1 MMNTNLYFTSSLVLD
16 NHPMKFAK
24 RKRKLQYYIVLE
36 YFIKQFEMTEYTD
49 FRLKQY
55 KDTLIKKI
63 KNPNLIKSK
72 LDELV
77 SSLLNGRLKPFGKKY
92 RYWIMCDIA
101 LILLDEIDIQKA
113 ADLVKSHLTQRRK
126 VHIDKVLLA
135 LRDEKVTIDFAHNLI
150 KQYRENYEFFKKKEL
165 RFIVTANMSAGKSTL
180 INALIGKPIAR
191 TSQEVCTGNICYIYN
206 KPFEDDYI
214 SLENSK
220 LNMNAKMSDITNF
233 QWKTTTNIASYC
245 RFLKDDKKRVCI
257 IDTPGVNSA
266 LNRNHGKIT
275 YEALINEKYD
285 KLIYVLN
292 ANKLGTDEEI
302 SHLKWIFQKIPV
314 DKIIFVI
321 NKIDNFKCVD
331 DSIQA
336 SIEGVR
342 NDLLEI
348 GYKNPKIYPLSAYF
362 ALLTKLK
369 HNGELLTEDEED
381 EYILYT
387 KKFSKPV
394 YDLSKYYDDIQSDI
408 KDNEYIT
415 ISKKCGIYG
424 LEKILLEE

>member
-1 MMNTNLYFTSSLVLD
+1 MMNTNVYFTSSLVLD
-16 NHPMKFAK
+16 NHPMKFAS

-49 FRLKQY
+49 FRLRQY
-55 KDTLIKKI
+55 QDFLIENTKK
-63 KNPNLIKSK
+63 PNFTKSK
-72 LDELV
+72 LDSLI
-77 SSLLNGRLKPFGKKY
+77 SSLLNSNLKPLGRKY

-101 LILLDEIDIQKA
+101 LILIDEIDIQKA
-113 ADLVKSHLTQRRK
+113 ADLVKAYLTQRRK
-126 VHIDKVLLA
+126 ANIDRLLLA
-135 LRDEKVTIDFAHNLI
+135 FRNEKVTIDFADNLI
-150 KQYRENYEFFKKKEL
+150 KQYRKNYEFFKKKEL

-206 KPFEDDYI
+206 KPFEDDCI

-220 LNMNAKMSDITNF
+220 LNMNATMSDITNF
-233 QWKTTTNIASYC
+233 EWETKTNIASYF
-245 RFLKDDKKRVCI
+245 RFFSESKNRVCI

-302 SHLKWIFQKIPV
+302 SHLKWIFQKVPV

-348 GYKNPKIYPLSAYF
+348 GYKNSKIYPLSAYF

-369 HNGELLTEDEED
+369 HSGELLTEDEED

-387 KKFSKPV
+387 KKFSKPE
-394 YDLSKYYDDIQSDI
+394 YNLSKYYDGIQSDT
-408 KDNEYIT
+408 KDNEYIAM
-415 ISKKCGIYG
+415 SKKCGLYG